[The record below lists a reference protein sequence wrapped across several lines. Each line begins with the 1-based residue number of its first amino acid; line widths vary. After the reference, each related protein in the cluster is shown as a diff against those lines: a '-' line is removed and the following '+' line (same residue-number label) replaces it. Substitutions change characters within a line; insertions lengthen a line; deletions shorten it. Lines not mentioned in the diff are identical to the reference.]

1 MLFTCCAIVSCSL
14 YGLYRLASATPK
26 LFRTAKFFRRV
37 IIAGFVWNK
46 QSSTAS
52 VSSTFF
58 CRSQPTSAFRR
69 KVPVP
74 IFRLCRP
81 GLTRSVAEHK
91 NVDSVNEW
99 NWRFLF
105 PSWRSSRR
113 VLFYAPPLHSSS
125 DSVVR
130 KNADWILDF
139 TYERER
145 ERESFSV
152 PHFSVRVRTLFWFIC
167 AIFWNIIIN
176 WSVIISRDKLAS
188 LQVLRPFICCDN
200 RSNMFYIS
208 INTDYKTYEE
218 INIYVLRAPFVK

>member
-1 MLFTCCAIVSCSL
+1 MHVTKVSQHAIHMCCAIVSCLL
-14 YGLYRLASATPK
+14 YGLYRLASATSK

-52 VSSTFF
+52 VGSAFF
-58 CRSQPTSAFRR
+58 CRLRPTSAFRR

-81 GLTRSVAEHK
+81 GLTRSVAGHK

-113 VLFYAPPLHSSS
+113 VLFYAPLLHSSS

-139 TYERER
+139 MYERER
-145 ERESFSV
+145 EGKPLGASRSV
-152 PHFSVRVRTLFWFIC
+152 WGCFFGSSVRSSET
-167 AIFWNIIIN
+167 
-176 WSVIISRDKLAS
+176 
-188 LQVLRPFICCDN
+188 
-200 RSNMFYIS
+200 
-208 INTDYKTYEE
+208 
-218 INIYVLRAPFVK
+218 